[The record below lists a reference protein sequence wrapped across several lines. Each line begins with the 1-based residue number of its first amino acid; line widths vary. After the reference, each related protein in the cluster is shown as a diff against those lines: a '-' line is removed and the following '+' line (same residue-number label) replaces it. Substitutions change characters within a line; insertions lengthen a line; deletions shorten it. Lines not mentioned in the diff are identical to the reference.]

1 MYLRYTTRRKA
12 GKVHRYWTLVR
23 SVRVG
28 RRVIQQTVA
37 HLGELDEKGR
47 LEARA
52 LARHLIGAPEQAQ
65 LFDDGSRD
73 VAVPVRLKGIR
84 VERSRQFVDV
94 YLALALWRGTGLAE
108 LCERLLPAGKEHV
121 AWEKMVAVLVAA
133 RLCQPSSELH
143 IAEDWYRRTALGD
156 LLQLHDEQV
165 NKDRLYRALDRLLVH
180 KPALEAHLSKRCGE
194 LFSIHNEVLLYD
206 VTSSYFE
213 GRAEANPLAQ
223 RGYSRD
229 HRPVASRSASRWS

>member
-37 HLGELDEKGR
+37 HLGELDEKDR

-73 VAVPVRLKGIR
+73 VAVPVRLKGIQSNAR
-84 VERSRQFVDV
+84 DNPAMFIWRLPCGVARAWRSCASACCRP
-94 YLALALWRGTGLAE
+94 ARSMSPGRRWWPCWWRRDCA
-108 LCERLLPAGKEHV
+108 
-121 AWEKMVAVLVAA
+121 
-133 RLCQPSSELH
+133 
-143 IAEDWYRRTALGD
+143 
-156 LLQLHDEQV
+156 
-165 NKDRLYRALDRLLVH
+165 
-180 KPALEAHLSKRCGE
+180 
-194 LFSIHNEVLLYD
+194 
-206 VTSSYFE
+206 
-213 GRAEANPLAQ
+213 
-223 RGYSRD
+223 D
-229 HRPVASRSASRWS
+229 HRASCISPKIGIGAPRSAISCGSLRNRSTKIAFIARSISSWCISRRSKHICPSAAASCFRSTTKCCSMT